1 MKSSFSLIFFYL
13 KKRRAVMAKGKF
25 FNQVRSWLEKNP
37 SGVYSDYKMAHP
49 RSQVGRQYFYNTA
62 YSWRQTKV
70 TESKVDKI
78 LDPPAELQKN
88 SRQQLDRLL
97 YTELLNAAVNTVVT
111 LRCNP
116 KISLALEYAETTLEI
131 ANVISSDRLMMNKSI
146 ETLVE
151 MAPKMT
157 KDALIDNLA
166 YLIGSGRE
174 GSVVDQG
181 RRLQEVFSRL
191 ERVMKVA

>member
-1 MKSSFSLIFFYL
+1 
-13 KKRRAVMAKGKF
+13 MAKGKF

-37 SGVYSDYKMAHP
+37 TGVYSDYKMAHP
-49 RSQVGRQYFYNTA
+49 HSQVGRQYFYNTA
-62 YSWRQTKV
+62 YSWRQQNHTKV

-111 LRCNP
+111 LQCNP
-116 KISLALEYAETTLEI
+116 KISLAIEYAETTLEI
-131 ANVISSDRLMMNKSI
+131 ANVISSDRLKMTKSI
-146 ETLVE
+146 EALVE

-181 RRLQEVFSRL
+181 RRLNEVFSRL